1 MKQVDLDVPIPEFT
15 LNSHRA
21 QRRVLTDFDNQKYR
35 FFMLNWH
42 RRARKTT
49 LAINLLIAE
58 ACSKEKS
65 RFGYITSTYTAAKN
79 IVWRDPNMLQKYLPA
94 DMVVRKNETELY
106 VEFSNGSILSIHG
119 ADNPDS
125 LRGIDFRG
133 VVLDEWAFMS
143 PSVWEE
149 IIRPIIAQSQDRWAM
164 FIFTPNGRNHAF
176 EYWVRHKDN
185 PEWGRYELDVE
196 QSGIIPQEEIVKIK
210 AEIPQRVYAQ
220 EFMCVFGDDSSGV
233 FKGVDQ
239 CVYGQYEPKKPN
251 FTYVTGVDLAK
262 HEDFTV
268 IQTLCRETR
277 QFVSFRRFNQI
288 EWSIQK
294 EAIIDEVKKYDS
306 LCVVDATG
314 VGDPIAEDLIRAGIN
329 VKPFKITAQNKKE
342 LIDRLAVSIEQRL
355 LTFPA
360 NEDLVY
366 ELKSFAYSMTDAG
379 NIKFG
384 APEGMHDDCV
394 ISMALAV
401 WGARNFMYGKRLVN
415 RSPVVRRTRFNETSN
430 AGFSFAGS

>member
-1 MKQVDLDVPIPEFT
+1 MRKQLEIDVPSPEFVKG
-15 LNSHRA
+15 SHKA
-21 QRRVLTDFDNQKYR
+21 QRKVLADFDSGKHR

-49 LAINLLIAE
+49 LAINLLITE
-58 ACSKEKS
+58 ACTKPKS

-79 IVWRDPNMLQKYLPA
+79 IVWRDPNMLMKYLPEGY
-94 DMVVRKNETELY
+94 VVRKNETELY
-106 VEFSNGSILSIHG
+106 VEFKNGSILSIHG

-125 LRGIDFRG
+125 LRGIDFKG
-133 VVLDEWAFMS
+133 VVLDEWAFIN

-149 IIRPIIAQSQDRWAM
+149 IIRPIIAQSVDRWAM

-176 EYWVRHKDN
+176 EYWIRQKDN
-185 PEWGRYELDVE
+185 PEWGRYELDAE
-196 QSGIIPQEEIVKIK
+196 HSQIIPQTELDKIRI
-210 AEIPQRVYAQ
+210 EIPHRVYAQ

-239 CVYGQYEPKKPN
+239 CVYGQYEPKQPN
-251 FTYVTGVDLAK
+251 FSYVTGVDLAK
-262 HEDFTV
+262 HEDYTV
-268 IQTLCRETR
+268 IKTLCRETR
-277 QFVSFRRFNQI
+277 HFVSSRRFNHL
-288 EWSIQK
+288 EWSVQK

-329 VKPFKITAQNKKE
+329 VKPFKITGANKKE

-355 LTFPA
+355 ITFPA
-360 NEDLVY
+360 DEETVN
-366 ELKSFAYSMTDAG
+366 ELKSYSYFLSDAG

-384 APEGMHDDCV
+384 SPSGMHDDTV

-401 WGARNFMYGKRLVN
+401 WGARNFMYGKKLVD
-415 RSPVVRRTRFNETSN
+415 RSPVRRMKFNETSN
-430 AGFSFAGS
+430 AGFKF